1 LALVVHAFAANVF
14 VAVILRPRLLR
25 FLQLPTDAMTTHVR
39 QNRAEPVIE
48 HPRLELKA
56 DPEPDRL
63 IAHARNQRQR
73 VVAAHEAA
81 LEEIDLPPRAE
92 DLVVQID
99 GLRAQFFIGDDDDGV
114 GLRAE
119 FYRGAR

>member
-1 LALVVHAFAANVF
+1 MNELTLMIHALAANVLIP
-14 VAVILRPRLLR
+14 VVLRPRLLR
-25 FLQLPTDAMTTHVR
+25 FLQLPADAMTPHVR

-56 DPEPDRL
+56 DPEADRL
-63 IAHARNQRQR
+63 VAHAGDERQG

-81 LEEIDLPPRAE
+81 LEEIDFATRAE

-99 GLRAQFFIGDDDDGV
+99 GLR
-114 GLRAE
+114 E
-119 FYRGAR
+119 